1 MGTVTLLFSDI
12 EGSTV
17 LLRRLGS
24 RWGEALS
31 AQRAILRAA
40 FAAYNG
46 TEMGTEGDSFFV
58 VFGSAR
64 DGVGAAIAG
73 QRGLREH
80 KWPDGV
86 ELRVRMGIHT
96 GEPIRHEDGYI
107 GEDVHRAA
115 RIGSTANGGQIVLS
129 AATRRLLGELPGATL
144 RDLGHHRLKDLPG
157 TDQLFDVRAPGLFD
171 DFRALRSLGRA
182 AALPAWTTPLIGR
195 DADLR
200 LVLDLIADPTTRL
213 VTLTGP
219 GGCGKT
225 RLAATAAAAVE
236 PSYGDVYFV
245 GLSAVTDADTM
256 WTVIGQTLDVGA
268 DEVVTQLHER
278 RALLV
283 LDNLE
288 QIPAADLVVSTLL
301 SGAPGIDVLAASRR
315 PLLLVGER
323 EYPLQPLE
331 LPRSMEFDDTVR
343 SPAVTMFA
351 RQAAQARPSFR
362 VSPDNH
368 AAVAELCRQ
377 LDGLPLALELAA
389 SQIRLLSPSALL
401 ARVDGRLGT
410 DFAAAD
416 RPSRQRTLH
425 DMIAW
430 SYNLLTG
437 SEQLVLR
444 RLSVFTGSVDM
455 NAITSVAG
463 ADGHDTLDVLA
474 GLVGAS
480 MVRVSEG
487 PDGEP
492 RIGMLE
498 TIRRFAAERSAE
510 AGDDTRMRHLDWCL
524 DTVEQTVPMLRGNL
538 HTVALDR
545 LHAID
550 DEIRA
555 ALRFG
560 LEPGDSDR
568 IESGRQLLIAVTT
581 QYWYLFGNVAEA
593 RIWQERALAASD
605 QPNVG
610 LLYGLGISML
620 QQNVLPESIELFGRA
635 LDMARRLDDPEWQAR
650 ILNVMAVARR
660 QAGEFT
666 ESMEL
671 LNSSIAISRE
681 IGNSGLEAKSLG
693 NLVVLYHDLGDYPRA
708 VRAAEQS
715 LRVNTARGD
724 NWAVAID
731 RVNYVAAILK
741 AEGATAAA
749 ARIAEW
755 LPAIIALGETEL
767 IIDAFELGGA
777 IAAGLTQPR
786 AAAQLLAAADARR
799 ARMTLPRTNAET
811 GRIDEWLGPVRAELT
826 PEEWASART
835 SGEAMTSEAAV
846 ELVRGWQKSRV

>member
-40 FAAYNG
+40 FAAHNG

-64 DGVGAAIAG
+64 DAVGAAIAG
-73 QRGLREH
+73 QRGLYEH
-80 KWPDGV
+80 EWPDGV

-129 AATRRLLGELPGATL
+129 AATRRLLGEFPDAAL

-157 TDQLFDVRAPGLFD
+157 TDQLFDVQVPGLVD
-171 DFRALRSLGRA
+171 DFPALRSLGRA
-182 AALPAWTTPLIGR
+182 AALPTWTTPLVGR
-195 DADLR
+195 DADLQQ
-200 LVLDLIADPTTRL
+200 VLELITEPATRL

-225 RLAATAAAAVE
+225 RLAIAAAAAVE
-236 PSYGDVYFV
+236 PSYGGVYFV
-245 GLSAVTDADTM
+245 GLSAVTDTDTM
-256 WTVIGQTLDVGA
+256 WTVIGQSLDVGA
-268 DEVVTQLHER
+268 DEIVTQLRDR

-288 QIPAADLVVSTLL
+288 QIPAADHVVSALL

-323 EYPLQPLE
+323 EFPLQPLE
-331 LPRSMEFDDTVR
+331 LPRSVDFDDIVR

-351 RQAAQARPSFR
+351 RQAMQARPSFR
-362 VSPDNH
+362 VTPDNH
-368 AAVAELCRQ
+368 AAVAELCRR

-389 SQIRLLSPSALL
+389 AQIRLLGPSALL

-425 DMIAW
+425 DLIAW
-430 SYNLLTG
+430 SYNLLT
-437 SEQLVLR
+437 EPEKLVLR

-455 NAITSVAG
+455 NAISSVAG
-463 ADGHDTLDVLA
+463 ADSTDVLA
-474 GLVGAS
+474 GLVNAS
-480 MVRVSEG
+480 MVRVTEG
-487 PDGEP
+487 ADGEP

-498 TIRRFAAERSAE
+498 TIRRFAGERLDE
-510 AGDDTRMRHLDWCL
+510 AGDDTRMRHLAWCL
-524 DTVEQTVPMLRGNL
+524 DTVERTVPMLRGNL

-555 ALRFG
+555 ALRFA
-560 LEPGDSDR
+560 LQPGDRDR
-568 IESGRQLLIAVTT
+568 IESGQQLLITVTT

-593 RIWQERALAASD
+593 RMWQERALAASD

-620 QQNVLPESIELFGRA
+620 QQNVLSESIELFGRA
-635 LDMARRLDDPEWQAR
+635 LDMARRLDDREWQAR
-650 ILNVMAVARR
+650 ILNVMAVVRR

-681 IGNSGLEAKSLG
+681 IGNSELEAKSLG
-693 NLVVLYHDLGDYPRA
+693 NLVVLYHDLGDYPHA
-708 VRAAEQS
+708 VRAAEES

-724 NWAVAID
+724 NWAVAVD

-741 AEGATAAA
+741 AEGAAAAA
-749 ARIAEW
+749 ARLAEW
-755 LPAIIALGETEL
+755 LPAILALGETEL
-767 IIDAFELGGA
+767 IIDALELGGA
-777 IAAGLTQPR
+777 IAAGLAQPR
-786 AAAQLLAAADARR
+786 VAAQLLTAADVRR
-799 ARMTLPRTNAET
+799 DRMTLPRTSAEA
-811 GRIDEWLGPVRAELT
+811 GRIDEWLGPVRAGLA
-826 PEEWASART
+826 PEEWAAART
-835 SGEAMTSEAAV
+835 SGAAMSSEAAV
-846 ELVRGWQKSRV
+846 ELVRGWQQTRV